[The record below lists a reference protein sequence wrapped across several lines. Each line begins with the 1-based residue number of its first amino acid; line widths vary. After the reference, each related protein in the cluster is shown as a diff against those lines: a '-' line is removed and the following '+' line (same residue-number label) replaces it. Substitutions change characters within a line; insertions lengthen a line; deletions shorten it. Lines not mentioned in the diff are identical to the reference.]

1 MVFVLREYQELAV
14 DRAVRSVELEGG
26 DLLVLATGAGKSV
39 VIAEIANRLDREIG
53 ILQPNK
59 EILVQNKSKL
69 EHYVSRSEIGVFSA
83 SMKQRTI
90 QKYNFAMI
98 GSIYKKAERFY
109 HIGLWIIDEAHLHNI
124 KNTGG
129 MYSQFFSQ
137 GNKLR
142 EKEGLP
148 IIKIIGTTATP
159 YRNVLGYH
167 KNSDGE
173 MFATTTLKLLNR
185 MHTSKDGGAF
195 WKRILVNVGIGDLIA
210 QGFLCPLEYESR
222 TFLTHEEMEL
232 NKSGSDF
239 NLDAF
244 DKRIGIKQLQILEC
258 VHDCEQR
265 HNSVLVFCANVA
277 QAKRF
282 SELVPGSAYVT
293 AKTPDNARFGIVNG
307 FKAGRIKTVFNVSVL
322 GTGFDHPE
330 LDCIILLRPTR
341 SLLLYVQFLGRG
353 VRIAPGKA
361 SCKVID
367 WTDTVN
373 QIGPVEDIE
382 LRREQ
387 FPEFKYPMWEIFDGK
402 GERWHNRAL
411 YSFAVKQKGWQRSV
425 DGQVTKQAPRVLR
438 GQPNRRLW

>member
-1 MVFVLREYQELAV
+1 MVFVLRDYQETAV
-14 DRAVRSVELEGG
+14 DRAVKSVDIDGA
-26 DLLVLATGAGKSV
+26 DLLVLATGAGKSL
-39 VIAEIANRLDREIG
+39 VIAEIACRLGREIG
-53 ILQPNK
+53 ILQPNA

-69 EHYVSRSEIGVFSA
+69 EHYVSSNEIGVFSA
-83 SMKQRTI
+83 SMKQKSIR
-90 QKYNFAMI
+90 KYNFAMI
-98 GSIYKKAERFY
+98 GSIYKKPERFY
-109 HIGLWIIDEAHLHNI
+109 HIGLWIIDEVHLHNI
-124 KNTGG
+124 KNTDG
-129 MYSQFFSQ
+129 MYSRFFNQ
-137 GNKLR
+137 VNDLRKKAGMTPIKL
-142 EKEGLP
+142 
-148 IIKIIGTTATP
+148 IGTTATP

-167 KNSDGE
+167 YDDKGQ

-185 MHTSKDGGAF
+185 MKTGKDGQMF
-195 WKRILVNVGIGDLIA
+195 WKRILCNVGIADLIA
-210 QGFLCPLEYESR
+210 RGYLCPLEYESR

-239 NLDAF
+239 DLEKF
-244 DKRIGIKQLQILEC
+244 DKRIGIKQRQVLDSIFEA
-258 VHDCEQR
+258 EKE

-293 AKTPDNARFGIVNG
+293 AKTPDNARFAITNA
-307 FKAGRIKTVFNVSVL
+307 FKDSRIKTVFNV
-322 GTGFDHPE
+322 GCWTTGFDHPE
-330 LDCIILLRPTR
+330 LDCIVLLRPTR
-341 SLLLYVQFLGRG
+341 SLLLYCQMLGRG
-353 VRIAPGKA
+353 VRIAKGKS

-425 DGQVTKQAPRVLR
+425 DGQVTKQAPRALR